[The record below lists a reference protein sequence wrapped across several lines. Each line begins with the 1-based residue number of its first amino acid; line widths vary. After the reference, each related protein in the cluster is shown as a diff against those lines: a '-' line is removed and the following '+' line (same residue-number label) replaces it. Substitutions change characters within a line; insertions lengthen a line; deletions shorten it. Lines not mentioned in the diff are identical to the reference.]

1 MSRYWAT
8 WDSRRRIA
16 QSVLNNADAR
26 RRQMCLRL
34 PHGTRR
40 ASLWLVSVQSLP
52 EVSVI
57 ALTEPADAVPPES
70 AAEVPVE
77 SEPSELIAG
86 TYRVAGS
93 IGAGA
98 MGVVYLAVDV
108 RLSRPVA
115 LKLIREQLHQPGF
128 KILFRE
134 EARAMALVNHP
145 NVVTIYSFGEHD
157 GRPYLAMEFVQGR
170 SLDRLLDDRR
180 GQLDIDLALSLLDQ
194 ACLGLSAIHESGAVH
209 RDIKPSNLLVDQQ
222 NRLRICDLGL
232 ATSYREGV
240 SHREVVGTPGYI
252 APEIVLGQSDAT
264 PRSDVYSLAC
274 VAYELLTGHP
284 PFRPTPDE
292 VAGVQYVART
302 IAPPSTMRPGLPAV
316 FDGVLGAALAEDP
329 RRRTGSAER
338 FRQAL
343 IDAHSATFDPARILI
358 VEDDPDGRLVLALAL
373 ETEFPNA
380 EIDSAEDG
388 AAALRAFSKHP
399 PSVVVSDLQMPGT
412 DGFALTTEL
421 RSRSDANGVPII
433 LLTASGG
440 PQEWR
445 RLSGLGADG
454 FVVKPANME
463 DLAGTI
469 RRALRQR
476 RTRAPV

>member
-1 MSRYWAT
+1 MPVVPSRPAPWHT
-8 WDSRRRIA
+8 T
-16 QSVLNNADAR
+16 
-26 RRQMCLRL
+26 CLVMNV
-34 PHGTRR
+34 G
-40 ASLWLVSVQSLP
+40 VESLP

-57 ALTEPADAVPPES
+57 ALTEPANALPPES
-70 AAEVPVE
+70 DQP
-77 SEPSELIAG
+77 SPFDNEPTELIAG

-93 IGAGA
+93 IGGGA

-108 RLSRPVA
+108 KLSRPVA
-115 LKLIREQLHQPGF
+115 LKLIREHLHQPGF

-145 NVVTIYSFGEHD
+145 NVVTIYSFGEHEE
-157 GRPYLAMEFVQGR
+157 RPYLAMEFVQGR

-180 GQLDIDLALSLLDQ
+180 GELELDLALSLLDQ
-194 ACLGLSAIHESGAVH
+194 ACLGLNAIHEAGAVH
-209 RDIKPSNLLVDQQ
+209 RDIKPSNLLVDHQ

-232 ATSYREGV
+232 ATSYREGAA
-240 SHREVVGTPGYI
+240 HREVVGTPGYI
-252 APEIVLGQSDAT
+252 APEIVLGQSEAT

-274 VAYELLTGHP
+274 VAYELLTGQP
-284 PFRPTPDE
+284 PFRPTPGE

-302 IAPPSTMRPGLPAV
+302 IAPPSTVRPGLPAV

-343 IDAHSATFDPARILI
+343 LDARNATLDPARILI
-358 VEDDPDGRLVLALAL
+358 VDDDPDARLVLALAL

-380 EIDSAEDG
+380 EIDSAADG
-388 AAALRAFSKHP
+388 AAALASFSKHP

-412 DGFALTTEL
+412 DGVALTKEL
-421 RSRSDANGVPII
+421 RSRSDADGVPIV

-440 PQEWR
+440 PQQWR
-445 RLSGLGADG
+445 LLSTLGADG

-476 RTRAPV
+476 QRRTPVPA

>member
-1 MSRYWAT
+1 MS
-8 WDSRRRIA
+8 
-16 QSVLNNADAR
+16 VE
-26 RRQMCLRL
+26 
-34 PHGTRR
+34 
-40 ASLWLVSVQSLP
+40 SLP

-57 ALTEPADAVPPES
+57 ALTEPANAVPEES
-70 AAEVPVE
+70 AAPSPDEP
-77 SEPSELIAG
+77 EPSELIAD

-128 KILFRE
+128 KLLFRE

-145 NVVTIYSFGEHD
+145 NVVTIYSFGEHE

-180 GQLDIDLALSLLDQ
+180 GQLDLDLALSLLDQ
-194 ACLGLSAIHESGAVH
+194 ACLGLNAIHEAGAVH
-209 RDIKPSNLLVDQQ
+209 RDIKPSNLLVDHQ

-232 ATSYREGV
+232 ATSYREGA
-240 SHREVVGTPGYI
+240 HREVVGTPGYI

-274 VAYELLTGHP
+274 VAYELLTGFP
-284 PFRPTPDE
+284 PFRPTPGE

-302 IAPPSTMRPGLPAV
+302 IAAPSTLRPGLPAV

-329 RRRTGSAER
+329 RRRTGSVER

-343 IDAHSATFDPARILI
+343 LDARSATLDPARILI
-358 VEDDPDGRLVLALAL
+358 VDDDPDARLVLAMAL

-380 EIDSAEDG
+380 EIETAEDG
-388 AAALRAFSKHP
+388 EAALEVFSKRR

-412 DGFALTTEL
+412 DGLALTKAL
-421 RSRSDANGVPII
+421 RSRSDANGVPIV
-433 LLTASGG
+433 LLTAAGG
-440 PQEWR
+440 PQDWR
-445 RLSGLGADG
+445 LLSTLGADG

-469 RRALRQR
+469 RRAVRQR
-476 RTRAPV
+476 RAPSTA